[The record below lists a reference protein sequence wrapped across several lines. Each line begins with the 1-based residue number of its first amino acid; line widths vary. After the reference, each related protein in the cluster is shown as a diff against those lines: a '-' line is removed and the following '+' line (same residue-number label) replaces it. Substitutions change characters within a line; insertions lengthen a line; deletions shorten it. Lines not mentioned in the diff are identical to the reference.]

1 MFDGLISRWTTPCSW
16 TYTSASATSAASV
29 AASRTSAAVQR
40 ACRRGEGH
48 ALDEIGDEEGDAA
61 VFAHFVHRHD
71 RGVSQVRHVAGLAGE
86 PLAVVVADQDAGMGY
101 LDRHRAIELGAVGLV
116 H

>member
-16 TYTSASATSAASV
+16 TYSSASATSAASGCGL
-29 AASRTSAAVQR
+29 AERRLLSREPV
-40 ACRRGEGH
+40 GEGH

-61 VFAHFVHRHD
+61 VFAHLVHRHD
-71 RGVSQVRHVAGLAGE
+71 RGVSQLRHVADLAEE
-86 PLAVVVADQDAGMGY
+86 PLAVLVADQDAGMGY